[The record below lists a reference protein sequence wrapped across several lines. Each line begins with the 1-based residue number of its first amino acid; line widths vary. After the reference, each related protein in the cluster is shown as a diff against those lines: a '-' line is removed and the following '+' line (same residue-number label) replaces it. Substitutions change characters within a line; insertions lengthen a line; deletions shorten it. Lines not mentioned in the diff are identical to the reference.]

1 MRTRPV
7 FTPESVARSKVVS
20 LKMSPI
26 ELAALDRQR
35 KLKGEDRSGY
45 IRGLI
50 EKDATRIS
58 RAKGTE
64 KP

>member
-1 MRTRPV
+1 
-7 FTPESVARSKVVS
+7 VARSKVVS